1 MKNSTLRV
9 DLRVALLYALFGGLW
24 ILLSDRLLAA
34 FITDISLLTKLQTYK
49 GWAFVVTSALLI
61 YFLLR
66 RELDLRKIAESKVE
80 ESEER
85 YRLLF
90 ETSIDAIMLTAP
102 EGKILAANQ
111 ATTRMFGWTVE
122 EIQKIGRDG
131 VVDVTDPRHL
141 AALDERARTG
151 RFRGELTLV
160 RKDGTKFPGEVS
172 TAVFTDQQRN
182 ERTSMV
188 IRDIT
193 ERKQSEQKIRQ
204 QLTYLAALREIDL
217 AIASSFDLGVSLNIL
232 VSYAIKL
239 LAVDAVTI
247 LRLNSQLRTL
257 DYIAGSGFRTNIV
270 KTSSVK
276 INKSYA
282 GKAVLEQKVLQIPDL
297 TKESDNL
304 FSFGFLDGEDF
315 ASYYG
320 APLIVKGKAIG
331 VMEVFSR
338 SMIERDK
345 DWFDFFKSLAGQ
357 AAIAMDN
364 LTLFNDLQQSN
375 LELLMA
381 YDATIKG
388 WSHAMDLRDRETEGH
403 TLRVTELTLKLA
415 ESMGISKQDLV
426 HVRRGA
432 LLHDIGKLG
441 VPDQILLKPDKL
453 TNEEWEIMH
462 QHPNYALEM
471 LRPISYLRPALDIP
485 YCHHEKWDGSGYP
498 RGLKGEQIPLM
509 ARIFAVVDVWDAL
522 TSDRPYRPAWTEL
535 KALEYIREQAGLH
548 FDPDI
553 VDAFLASGNTIYRES

>member
-102 EGKILAANQ
+102 EGNILAANQ

-204 QLTYLAALREIDL
+204 QLTHLAALREIDL

-282 GKAVLEQKVLQIPDL
+282 GKAVLEQKVLQIPDM

-471 LRPISYLRPALDIP
+471 LKPISYLRPALDIP

-522 TSDRPYRPAWTEL
+522 TSDRPYRPAWTEE